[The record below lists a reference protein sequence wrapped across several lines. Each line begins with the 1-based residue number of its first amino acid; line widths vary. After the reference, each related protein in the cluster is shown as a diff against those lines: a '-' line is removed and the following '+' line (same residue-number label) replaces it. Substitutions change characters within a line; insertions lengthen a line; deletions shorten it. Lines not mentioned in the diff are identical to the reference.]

1 MRGLKTL
8 SDFCG
13 GGGGGAAAAAA
24 AADGAVMPGGVGR
37 AGGAGG
43 SPSGAWDLKAS
54 CVVTGD
60 FRAADDSVGAASG
73 GAASGAG
80 VLAVTGI
87 RLFGSPAY

>member
-13 GGGGGAAAAAA
+13 RGGAAA

-54 CVVTGD
+54 CVVTGE
-60 FRAADDSVGAASG
+60 FRAADDSV